1 MLNLTLTYRQITLL
15 EEALID
21 YRDWASEG
29 ELYEEIR
36 GLLRAINKQVDQ
48 QLDDQKQS

>member
-1 MLNLTLTYRQITLL
+1 MLNITLTHRQATLL

-29 ELYEEIR
+29 ALYEEIR
-36 GLLRAINKQVDQ
+36 GLIRSINKQVNQ
-48 QLDDQKQS
+48 QIDETED